1 MTQPPPVA
9 ARRAPK
15 QLRSRRTVARI
26 LYAAARVFAEDGF
39 EAATT
44 NRVAERAEVSVGSLY
59 QFFPNK
65 AALLLELRHGW
76 MQRIHDHLGTAL
88 APHPFRPLAQILDD
102 VIRAFEDLDHA
113 EPGVLRLLMTCDPP
127 ECRRLSADAAYED
140 VLRAITAQVEALL
153 AARAPSL
160 DTERR
165 RVAAQVSVHLS
176 DALFLRPDPVAGGF
190 DPQLVR
196 EVKAALQGYLGP
208 LFQEV

>member
-1 MTQPPPVA
+1 MTKLLPVA

-26 LYAAARVFAEDGF
+26 LHAAARVFAEDGF

-65 AALLLELRHGW
+65 AALLLALRHGW
-76 MQRIHDHLGTAL
+76 MQRVHDHLGTAL
-88 APHPFRPLAQILDD
+88 APHPLRPLTQILDD
-102 VIRAFEDLDHA
+102 VVRAFEDLDHD
-113 EPGVLRLLMTCDPP
+113 EPGVLRLLITCDPP
-127 ECRRLSADAAYED
+127 ECRLSADAAHGD
-140 VLRAITAQVEALL
+140 VLRAITSQVEALL
-153 AARAPSL
+153 TARAPSL
-160 DTERR
+160 NTERR
-165 RVAAQVSVHLS
+165 HVAAQVCVHLS
-176 DALFLRPDPVAGGF
+176 DALFLRPGPAEGGF

-208 LFQEV
+208 LLQEG

>member
-9 ARRAPK
+9 ARRVPK

-26 LYAAARVFAEDGF
+26 LHAAARVFAEDGF

-65 AALLLELRHGW
+65 AALLLALRHGW
-76 MQRIHDHLGTAL
+76 MQRVHDHLGTAL
-88 APHPFRPLAQILDD
+88 APDSFRPLAQILDD
-102 VIRAFEDLDHA
+102 VVRAFEDLDHA
-113 EPGVLRLLMTCDPP
+113 EPGVLRLLMTCDPQ
-127 ECRRLSADAAYED
+127 ECRLSADAAHED
-140 VLRAITAQVEALL
+140 ILRAIHAQVEALL

-160 DTERR
+160 EKERR
-165 RVAAQVSVHLS
+165 HVAAQVCVHLS
-176 DALFLRPDPVAGGF
+176 DALFLRPGPAAGGF

-208 LFQEV
+208 LLQGT